1 MAAPTNTALVKKALA
16 NSEPSA
22 ALQAATRTI
31 PIVFAALSDPVGSG
45 FAASLGVLIIKR
57 LSHCVP
63 YRHLRKLNTSKGG
76 ILTGYVKLVYIGGF

>member
-16 NSEPSA
+16 NSKPSA

-63 YRHLRKLNTSKGG
+63 YAFSSVFRTSVP
-76 ILTGYVKLVYIGGF
+76 LLLL